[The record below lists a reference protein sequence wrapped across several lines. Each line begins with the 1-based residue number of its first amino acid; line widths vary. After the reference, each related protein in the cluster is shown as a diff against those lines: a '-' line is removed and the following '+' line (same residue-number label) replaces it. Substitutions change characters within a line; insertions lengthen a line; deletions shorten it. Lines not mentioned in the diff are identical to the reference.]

1 MTFASEWQIT
11 TKDEPAWLVGAVTPG
26 EAANAN
32 AGLTG
37 ALGRLLAIAENYP
50 QLRSNQN
57 FIRLQDDLAETENR
71 VAVERQRYNDAVRV
85 YRTELR
91 RFPNNLFA
99 RTFGFGDRE
108 YFEALETAARVPQVA
123 S

>member
-11 TKDEPAWLVGAVTPG
+11 SKEEPPRLVGAVTPG

-37 ALGRLLAIAENYP
+37 ALGRWLAIAENYP
-50 QLRSNQN
+50 QPRSNQN
-57 FIRLQDDLAETENR
+57 FIRLQDDLAGTENR

-99 RTFGFGDRE
+99 RTFGFDDRE
-108 YFEALETAARVPQVA
+108 YFEADETAAQVPQVA
-123 S
+123 F

>member
-57 FIRLQDDLAETENR
+57 FIRLQDNWLGLKI
-71 VAVERQRYNDAVRV
+71 
-85 YRTELR
+85 EL
-91 RFPNNLFA
+91 L
-99 RTFGFGDRE
+99 
-108 YFEALETAARVPQVA
+108 
-123 S
+123 

>member
-11 TKDEPAWLVGAVTPG
+11 TKDKPVRLVGAVALG

-37 ALGRLLAIAENYP
+37 ALGRLVAIAENYP

-57 FIRLQDDLAETENR
+57 FIRLQDELAGTENR
-71 VAVERQRYNDAVRV
+71 VTVERQRYNDAVRV

-108 YFEALETAARVPQVA
+108 YFEADETAAQVPQVA
-123 S
+123 F